1 MSLVEESGRVVPST
15 SSGYSFGSCNALH
28 KKRCHGCFGSFA
40 LLDVTD
46 PGWLASTNNVRLMTL
61 WTSCMMLC
69 SANRC
74 WRYLSTTF
82 SQFVSSTK
90 KKEPVGRESGEGD
103 GGAAVEAEDGVGGR
117 ARTVRRIHLCRLQA
131 LSWLF
136 PRQRWQCQEWQYKDE
151 NDNTSEEY

>member
-1 MSLVEESGRVVPST
+1 MLWKFCTIRFYGSWLVGVNLQCAVDDALDLVHDVVLGEQMLEIPEHN
-15 SSGYSFGSCNALH
+15 FLPI
-28 KKRCHGCFGSFA
+28 CFF
-40 LLDVTD
+40 
-46 PGWLASTNNVRLMTL
+46 
-61 WTSCMMLC
+61 
-69 SANRC
+69 
-74 WRYLSTTF
+74 
-82 SQFVSSTK
+82 K
-90 KKEPVGRESGEGD
+90 KKMEPVCRESGEGD